1 MQGPSTSLQI
11 EQNFIKIPDFFDYY
25 LGFRMTLVKQES
37 AEKTSV
43 IKPNDND
50 SNVKALT
57 SLIKKNFD
65 APIHSGDSAANVDSG
80 VASSGVVSI

>member
-1 MQGPSTSLQI
+1 MSRISSNLI
-11 EQNFIKIPDFFDYY
+11 IKIPDFFDYH

-37 AEKTSV
+37 ARKTSV

-50 SNVKALT
+50 ANVNALT
-57 SLIKKNFD
+57 LLNKKNFD
-65 APIHSGDSAANVDSG
+65 ARIHSGDSAASG